1 MDDNKVWWQSK
12 TVWGSVLA
20 FLATALS
27 FFGVSLDVGF
37 QAEIVNFLMAL
48 IGAGLAIYG
57 RFVASASLKAT
68 LLK

>member
-57 RFVASASLKAT
+57 RFVASAPLKAT